1 MSSQFLWHHSP
12 ILDSLDSVQQWEVW
26 DTYENARDALKAL
39 SLGRAREQPK
49 GGARLGTLGDL
60 PHRRGGASFG
70 EARAEAEQ
78 KRVEHEEG
86 LDVVRTTSACANFV
100 CQSCLKLAI
109 KQYHRNLRQ
118 ESPTKGERQASAA
131 KRARVDSHGGSS
143 SGVFDMYSR
152 CTRTRLKYGE

>member
-1 MSSQFLWHHSP
+1 MEKRLAGLTMQQWSKMNEHEKEAIWRLVG
-12 ILDSLDSVQQWEVW
+12 LDAAGKNPAVCRPDSVLKEVQPMVGNCSYG
-26 DTYENARDALKAL
+26 DACLVTSPTARWLNVC
-39 SLGRAREQPK
+39 
-49 GGARLGTLGDL
+49 
-60 PHRRGGASFG
+60 
-70 EARAEAEQ
+70 AEQ
-78 KRVEHEEG
+78 GCGKPSCAR
-86 LDVVRTTSACANFV
+86 ANFV